1 MARDAG
7 PPPAGAEEAEGQ
19 EQEQQKKGPG
29 FVVPLVIWL
38 GVAVA
43 AAGGGYGVFRYVL
56 QPRMTIE
63 DDAESA
69 EQVADAPGVI
79 YDMDQMTVNISG
91 EMGNEF
97 LLTKISFECV
107 DQAAYDRIEANK
119 ARIRSALNA
128 LLSAKSVADTQG
140 VVAQERLQREIRDKV
155 NAVLGSADVKN
166 VFFYDLTVAPM

>member
-7 PPPAGAEEAEGQ
+7 PPPAGAEEAEEQ

-29 FVVPLVIWL
+29 FVVPLAICL
-38 GVAVA
+38 GVAVV
-43 AAGGGYGVFRYVL
+43 AAGGGYGVFRWVL

-63 DDAESA
+63 EDAE
-69 EQVADAPGVI
+69 EVPPDEPGVI
-79 YDMDQMTVNISG
+79 YNMEQMTVNISG
-91 EMGNEF
+91 DMGNEF

-107 DQAAYDRIEANK
+107 DQAAFDRVEANK

-128 LLSAKSVADTQG
+128 LLSAKSVNDTQG

-155 NAVLGSADVKN
+155 NAVLRNTDVKD